1 VIELFQLYLPFNP
14 ILTKKRGI
22 TKESVITKE
31 SEREAY
37 NEKKQRNKSQANYKL
52 RINKTNVEAN
62 HEICTFQSHIP
73 ITFQNKFRLHMSP
86 RAHELSN

>member
-1 VIELFQLYLPFNP
+1 VIELFQLYLHFNP

-22 TKESVITKE
+22 TKESVITKKVKGKHKMK
-31 SEREAY
+31 
-37 NEKKQRNKSQANYKL
+37 KKQRNKSQANYKL
-52 RINKTNVEAN
+52 RVNKTNVEAN

-73 ITFQNKFRLHMSP
+73 ITFENKFRLHMSP

>member
-62 HEICTFQSHIP
+62 HEIFIFPSLFKINSGF
-73 ITFQNKFRLHMSP
+73 I
-86 RAHELSN
+86 